1 MAQDRAG
8 ALTASRSR
16 KEEVDAGPEEDWRGK
31 MT

>member
-1 MAQDRAG
+1 MAQGRAG
-8 ALTASRSR
+8 ALAGSRSQ